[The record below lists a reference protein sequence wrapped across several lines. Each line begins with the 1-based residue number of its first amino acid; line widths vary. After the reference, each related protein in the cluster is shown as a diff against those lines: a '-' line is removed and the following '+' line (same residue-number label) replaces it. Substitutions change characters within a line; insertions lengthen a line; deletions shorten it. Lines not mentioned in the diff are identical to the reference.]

1 MTIDEVKSYFESHF
15 YVERLTSKV
24 DNKDLI
30 VCFKAPEK
38 GFKLGEYLHEKAWT
52 DDLEGETKVYLIKDD
67 KGFLVAFFSVKC
79 GLLYDS
85 HEYEKLKGD
94 ELEFV
99 NLVVEQ
105 YEMNL
110 SDRDENIQA
119 FYECYE
125 QIVDERKDK
134 LMEIALQRVDE
145 AEEVK
150 TSKDGNSIK
159 RVHETY
165 SAIEIAHFCKNVY
178 YQYDI
183 DTMQGVSL
191 GSGLFWMKIIPKIQQ
206 AICVVGCK
214 YLYLFA
220 ADNSDY
226 EETRSLIRYYKDDFK
241 FDELQDLMII
251 KPDYDKKCQA
261 MIQDVSE
268 IERDE
273 IAFWARYK
281 KTTL

>member
-1 MTIDEVKSYFESHF
+1 MTIEEIQSYFEGHF
-15 YVERLTSKV
+15 SVERLTSKYE
-24 DNKDLI
+24 NKELI
-30 VCFKAPEK
+30 KKFRAPEK
-38 GFKLGEYLHEKAWT
+38 GYKLGEYLQEKAWK

-110 SDRDENIQA
+110 SEKGDIIQA
-119 FYECYE
+119 YYDYYD
-125 QIVDERKDK
+125 QITGVRKDK
-134 LMEIALQRVDE
+134 LMEIAFQRYDDS
-145 AEEVK
+145 EEVR
-150 TSKDGNSIK
+150 TSKDGSLMK

-165 SAIEIAHFCKNVY
+165 SAIEIAHFCKNECY
-178 YQYDI
+178 EYSI
-183 DTMQGVSL
+183 DNMQGVSL
-191 GSGLFWMKIIPKIQQ
+191 GSGLFWKKIIPKIKEV
-206 AICVVGCK
+206 INIVGCK

-226 EETRSLIRYYKDDFK
+226 ESARSLVRYYKDDFK

-251 KPDYDKKCQA
+251 KPDYDRKCQA
-261 MIQDVSE
+261 MIQDVAE
-268 IERDE
+268 IENDGK
-273 IAFWARYK
+273 AFWARYK
-281 KTTL
+281 KDN

>member
-1 MTIDEVKSYFESHF
+1 MTIDEIKSYFESHF
-15 YVERLTSKV
+15 SVERLTSKV
-24 DNKDLI
+24 ENKNLI
-30 VCFKAPEK
+30 KNFKAPEK

-52 DDLEGETKVYLIKDD
+52 DDLEGETKVYLIKDEND
-67 KGFLVAFFSVKC
+67 FLVAFFSIKC

-110 SDRDENIQA
+110 PEKSDTIQA
-119 FYECYE
+119 YYEYYE
-125 QIVDERKDK
+125 QIADERKDK
-134 LMEIALQRVDE
+134 LIEIAFQRYDDSEE
-145 AEEVK
+145 AR
-150 TSKDGNSIK
+150 TSKDGSFIK
-159 RVHETY
+159 RVHETF
-165 SAIEIAHFCKNVY
+165 SAIEIAHFCKNICY
-178 YQYDI
+178 EYNI
-183 DTMQGVSL
+183 DDMQGVSL
-191 GSGLFWMKIIPKIQQ
+191 GSGLFWEKIIPKIKE
-206 AICVVGCK
+206 AISIVGCK

-226 EETRSLIRYYKDDFK
+226 EKVRSLVRYYKDDFK
-241 FDELQDLMII
+241 FDEIQDLMII
-251 KPDYDKKCQA
+251 KPDYDRRCQA

-268 IERDE
+268 IEQDG

-281 KTTL
+281 KDN

>member
-1 MTIDEVKSYFESHF
+1 MTIEEVKSYFGGHF
-15 YVERLTSKV
+15 SVERLTAKAE
-24 DNKDLI
+24 NKDLI
-30 VCFKAPEK
+30 KSFKAPEK

-110 SDRDENIQA
+110 PDKGDIIQA
-119 FYECYE
+119 YYDCYD
-125 QIVDERKDK
+125 QIEDERKDK
-134 LMEIALQRVDE
+134 LMEIAFQRYDDS
-145 AEEVK
+145 EEVR
-150 TSKDGNSIK
+150 TSKDGSSIK
-159 RVHETY
+159 RVHETF
-165 SAIEIAHFCKNVY
+165 SAIEIAHFCKNDCY
-178 YQYDI
+178 EYNMDN
-183 DTMQGVSL
+183 MMGVSL
-191 GSGLFWMKIIPKIQQ
+191 GSGLFWEKIIPKIKE
-206 AICVVGCK
+206 AISIVGCK

-226 EETRSLIRYYKDDFK
+226 KKVRSLVRYYKDDFK
-241 FDELQDLMII
+241 FDEIQDLMII
-251 KPDYDKKCQA
+251 KPDYDRKCQA
-261 MIQDVSE
+261 MIQDVLE
-268 IERDE
+268 IERDG

-281 KTTL
+281 NDK

>member
-1 MTIDEVKSYFESHF
+1 MTIDEIKSYFEGHF

-24 DNKDLI
+24 ENKDLI
-30 VCFKAPEK
+30 ECFKAPEK

-67 KGFLVAFFSVKC
+67 KDFLVAFFSIKC

-85 HEYEKLKGD
+85 REYEKLKGD
-94 ELEFV
+94 ELDFV
-99 NLVVEQ
+99 NLVVQ
-105 YEMNL
+105 QHEMNL
-110 SDRDENIQA
+110 PERDENIQA
-119 FYECYE
+119 YYEYYE
-125 QIVDERKDK
+125 QIADERKDK
-134 LMEIALQRVDE
+134 LMEIAFQRVDD
-145 AEEVK
+145 AEEVR

-159 RVHETY
+159 RVHKTY
-165 SAIEIAHFCKNVY
+165 SAIEIAHFCKNVHY
-178 YQYDI
+178 KYDI
-183 DTMQGVSL
+183 DAMQGVSL

-206 AICVVGCK
+206 AISIVGCK

-226 EETRSLIRYYKDDFK
+226 EEMRSLIRYYKDDFK

-251 KPDYDKKCQA
+251 KPDYDRKCQA

-281 KTTL
+281 KSTL

>member
-1 MTIDEVKSYFESHF
+1 MTIDEIKSYFQDHF
-15 YVERLTSKV
+15 YVERLTSRIE
-24 DNKDLI
+24 NKTLI
-30 VCFKAPEK
+30 QSFEAPKK

-52 DDLEGETKVYLIKDD
+52 DDLEGEIKVYLIKDEND
-67 KGFLVAFFSVKC
+67 FLVAFFSVKC

-85 HEYEKLKGD
+85 HEYEKLEGD

-105 YEMNL
+105 YEMDL
-110 SDRDENIQA
+110 PERGEIIQA
-119 FYECYE
+119 YYMFYD
-125 QIVDERKDK
+125 QITDERKDK
-134 LMEIALQRVDE
+134 LIEVALQRYDDS
-145 AEEVK
+145 EEVK
-150 TSKDGNSIK
+150 TSKDGSSIK

-165 SAIEIAHFCKNVY
+165 SAIEIAHFCKNVHY
-178 YQYDI
+178 KYDI
-183 DTMQGVSL
+183 DAMQGVSL
-191 GSGLFWMKIIPKIQQ
+191 GSGLFWMKIIPKLQE
-206 AICVVGCK
+206 AICIIGCK

-226 EETRSLIRYYKDDFK
+226 EKTKSLIRYYKDDFK

-268 IERDE
+268 IERNE
-273 IAFWARYK
+273 SAFWARYK
-281 KTTL
+281 KDN

>member
-1 MTIDEVKSYFESHF
+1 MTIDEIQSYFEGHF
-15 YVERLTSKV
+15 SVERLTSNV
-24 DNKDLI
+24 GNKELI
-30 VCFKAPEK
+30 KDFKAPEK
-38 GFKLGEYLHEKAWT
+38 GHKLGVYLHEKAWN

-110 SDRDENIQA
+110 PDKGDILQE
-119 FYECYE
+119 YYDCYE
-125 QIVDERKDK
+125 QISGERKDK
-134 LMEIALQRVDE
+134 LMEIAFQRFDDS
-145 AEEVK
+145 EEVR
-150 TSKDGNSIK
+150 TSKDGSSIK
-159 RVHETY
+159 RVHETF
-165 SAIEIAHFCKNVY
+165 SAIEIAHFCKNERFEY
-178 YQYDI
+178 SI
-183 DTMQGVSL
+183 DNMLGVSL
-191 GSGLFWMKIIPKIQQ
+191 GSGLFWKKIIPKINE
-206 AICVVGCK
+206 AINIIGCK

-226 EETRSLIRYYKDDFK
+226 ESVRSLVRYYKDDFK

-251 KPDYDKKCQA
+251 KPDYDRKCQA

-268 IERDE
+268 IKNDG

-281 KTTL
+281 KDN

>member
-1 MTIDEVKSYFESHF
+1 MTIEEIKSYFDGHF
-15 YVERLTSKV
+15 SVERLTARAE
-24 DNKDLI
+24 NKDLI
-30 VCFKAPEK
+30 KSFKAPEK

-67 KGFLVAFFSVKC
+67 EGFLVAFFSVKC

-110 SDRDENIQA
+110 PDKGDIIQA
-119 FYECYE
+119 YYDCYD
-125 QIVDERKDK
+125 QIADERKDK
-134 LMEIALQRVDE
+134 LMEIAFQRYDDS
-145 AEEVK
+145 EEVR
-150 TSKDGNSIK
+150 TSKDGSSIK
-159 RVHETY
+159 RVHETF
-165 SAIEIAHFCKNVY
+165 SAIEIAHFCKNDCY
-178 YQYDI
+178 EYNI
-183 DTMQGVSL
+183 DNMMGVSL
-191 GSGLFWMKIIPKIQQ
+191 GSGLFWEKIIPKIKE
-206 AICVVGCK
+206 AISIVGCK

-226 EETRSLIRYYKDDFK
+226 EKVRSLVRYYKDDFK
-241 FDELQDLMII
+241 FDEIQDLMII
-251 KPDYDKKCQA
+251 KPDYDRKCQA
-261 MIQDVSE
+261 MIQDVLE
-268 IERDE
+268 IERDG

-281 KTTL
+281 KDK